1 MTSTASSKPVSSMYA
16 TLLAQAAA
24 GSAAMLSQALTIAR
38 QSIRD
43 DAQRMRSLLERDHL
57 EVSVKLLEKH
67 APHMAARFPPVLTE
81 VFRHHVGVQAKLGML
96 SGQNLRL
103 EQLELMDETQVQE
116 RVELA
121 RVLQHVMLK
130 VDAQLTE
137 LNTFVCALL
146 GIDHVSP
153 ERNPLRPDSYV
164 SALQQLMTEMKVPT
178 LARTAWLQ
186 HLAQPL
192 GEALSAAYLQWSA
205 ELKRQHVVPV
215 GFSVVRTPSAQVA
228 VAQGEPRRAPR
239 AVWTPE
245 HRQTVLTL
253 DRLRRLMTGSLD
265 TSPVSPKEAFA
276 RQFSQEFES
285 SSIDSAADSLRA
297 PDTGFEATVPAAF
310 EALQEM
316 QQVDVVVQRMQ
327 QRRAATQGMQAL
339 MAGGVGR
346 NEMTQHATTMSHVLS
361 LEVVSLMVEN
371 LVNDTRLL
379 APVRKII
386 ELMEPALLKL
396 VLIDPRFFIDREH
409 PARRLL
415 QEISQRGL
423 AFGSTEDAEFNAFL
437 LSLQRHVSPLTVME
451 IESVEPFELALQG
464 LLSQWREVDTQMS
477 VASLFDS
484 AVAVLDYAEKRNLLA
499 EKMASWLLNIPDM
512 QRVPR
517 DVSEFLR
524 GPWTQV
530 MADAELKDKTRSDD
544 PGQYKILVNE
554 LLWSAQPGL
563 TRKDVSRLTKM
574 VPRLLSRLR
583 EGLGLICYPSV
594 KTSAFFDV
602 LMKLH
607 QQAFRPAAKEPVP
620 EVQEGLAAS
629 LQGSQDHW
637 VAPAEAKV
645 SGFLAFSDDLPQCSA
660 APVAAPQPEVV
671 QQALVP
677 EPLAAEVVARSLSVG
692 AWVELQN
699 KGVWQRTQLSWISP
713 HHTMYL
719 FTSVKGK
726 TQSMTQRLL
735 ERMLE
740 EGRMRVVSD
749 QSSMLD
755 GALDAVVHTAMLN
768 SLDVNI

>member
-1 MTSTASSKPVSSMYA
+1 MTSTVSSKPVSSMYTA
-16 TLLAQAAA
+16 LLAQAAA
-24 GSAAMLSQALTIAR
+24 GSTAMLSHAFAIAR

-67 APHMAARFPPVLTE
+67 APHMAERFPAVLTE
-81 VFRHHVGVQAKLGML
+81 IFRHHVGAQTKLGML

-137 LNTFVCALL
+137 LNTFVCALQ

-192 GEALSAAYLQWSA
+192 GEALSAAYLQWSID
-205 ELKRQHVVPV
+205 LMGRHVVPV

-228 VAQGEPRRAPR
+228 AAQGDAKRAPR
-239 AVWTPE
+239 AVWTSE
-245 HRQTVLTL
+245 HRQKVLTL
-253 DRLRRLMTGSLD
+253 DRLRRLMTGSLE
-265 TSPVSPKEAFA
+265 SAPASPKEAFA
-276 RQFSQEFES
+276 QQFSREFETS
-285 SSIDSAADSLRA
+285 SMESSMDSLHA

-316 QQVDVVVQRMQ
+316 QQVDVVVQRIQ
-327 QRRAATQGMQAL
+327 QRRAAVSQTLVM
-339 MAGGVGR
+339 GGVGR
-346 NEMTQHATTMSHVLS
+346 DEPTQHAIAMSQVLS

-386 ELMEPALLKL
+386 ELLEPALLKL

-415 QEISQRGL
+415 QEIAQRGL

-437 LSLQRHVSPLTVME
+437 LSLQRHVSPLSAME

-464 LLSQWREVDTQMS
+464 LLSQWREVDAQVS
-477 VASLFDS
+477 IASQFDS

-499 EKMASWLLNIPDM
+499 EKMASWLSNIPDM
-512 QRVPR
+512 HKVPG

-583 EGLGLICYPSV
+583 EGLGLIGYPSV

-620 EVQEGLAAS
+620 EVQEGLVAS
-629 LQGSQDHW
+629 LLGSQDHW
-637 VAPAEAKV
+637 VAPSEAKV
-645 SGFLAFSDDLPQCSA
+645 SGFLAFSDDLPQRSA

-671 QQALVP
+671 QQALAP
-677 EPLAAEVVARSLSVG
+677 EPLAADVVARSLSVG

-768 SLDVNI
+768 SLDVNV